1 MKKFS
6 LLVAF
11 LVFSFVSTTSFS
23 QTKEDQATEVEQ
35 VIQDKT
41 EIDLSD
47 LPAAISEKLDESYAD
62 YSAEKAAKSSI
73 DGNDTYYITMS
84 NDDERI
90 QVIFDAE
97 GNVLE
102 M

>member
-1 MKKFS
+1 MKKLSF
-6 LLVAF
+6 LVAF
-11 LVFSFVSTTSFS
+11 VVFSLVSTSAFS

-47 LPAAISEKLDESYAD
+47 LPAAISEKLDENYAD
-62 YSAEKAAKSSI
+62 YSAEKASKTSL
-73 DGNDTYYITMS
+73 DGIDTYYITLS

-97 GNVLE
+97 GNELE

>member
-6 LLVAF
+6 F
-11 LVFSFVSTTSFS
+11 LVVFVVLTFVSSSAFS
-23 QTKEDQATEVEQ
+23 QTKEDQAAVLEQ
-35 VIQDKT
+35 VVQDKT

-47 LPAAISEKLDESYAD
+47 LPAAISEKLDEDYAD
-62 YSAEKAAKSSI
+62 YTAEKASKASI
-73 DGNDTYYITMS
+73 DGIDTYYITIS

-97 GNVLE
+97 GNELE